1 MTLKRR
7 FTGVAAG
14 ASLLLVGATASFA
27 DNLDYTND
35 NGFTI
40 VAGETVAQETAAPSE
55 EDAAAQAEAQAT
67 IMQVQQQLQTVYEV
81 ASIVFQAAY
90 VELTSEELT
99 EMIWNAIP
107 EDHIRQAGGD
117 PAIAPSSPAELF
129 NAALPAIYMTQILNN
144 NIDPQ
149 DYTARLLNTFL
160 GNLDA
165 HSGYHPPAN
174 FEDVQEM
181 SNGAFGGLGVSMN
194 INTQDGY
201 FEILGFADMVGG
213 APAENAGIQIGDR
226 VTHVDGVSIRDLE
239 GDALSDALR
248 GQPGSDV
255 QLTIEREGEAAP
267 LTVTVTRGVITQNPV
282 VSRTL
287 EDGRIGYMRLSSFT
301 GQSERAII
309 EAVEELEAAGTPPEA
324 YILDLRFNPGGR
336 VDQAT
341 GIVDSFLEDG
351 EILSAQYRQGRTAPV
366 VAQPGDILNGRPL
379 IILVNSTSA
388 SASEIVSGVL
398 QHHDRAIVIGTTSFG
413 KGSMQTI
420 IPLRSTQGAGLRLTT
435 ALYLIANSH
444 SIQNQGVTPDI
455 TVDFGAAALIESER
469 RNEADLETTIDNT
482 ITPTAVDNS
491 DHMQCVAN
499 GDVDDILN
507 DVEDILVFQNR
518 MTGERYLDSTL
529 LCAIEQ
535 ALGLEENTRRIPQA
549 TQTAPAT
556 APTIAPAPRP

>member
-1 MTLKRR
+1 MSLKRR
-7 FTGVAAG
+7 FAGVAAG

-35 NGFTI
+35 NGFAI
-40 VAGETVAQETAAPSE
+40 VAGETVAQEAVTPTPE
-55 EDAAAQAEAQAT
+55 EEAAQAEAQAT
-67 IMQVQQQLQTVYEV
+67 IMQVQQQLQTIYEV

-90 VELTSEELT
+90 VELTSEQLT
-99 EMIWNAIP
+99 EMIWKSIP

-117 PAIAPSSPAELF
+117 PAVVPSSPAELF
-129 NAALPAIYMTQILNN
+129 NMALPAIYMTQMVEN

-149 DYTARLLNTFL
+149 DYTARILNTFL
-160 GNLDA
+160 SALDA

-174 FEDVQEM
+174 FDDVQEM

-226 VTHVDGVSIRDLE
+226 VTHVDGVAVTDLE
-239 GDALSDALR
+239 GEALSHALR

-255 QLTIEREGEAAP
+255 ELTIERDGEAAP
-267 LTVTVTRGVITQNPV
+267 ITVTVTRGVITQNPV

-309 EAVEELEAAGTPPEA
+309 EAVEELEAAGTAPEA

-366 VAQPGDILNGRPL
+366 VAQPGDILNGKPL

-398 QHHDRAIVIGTTSFG
+398 QHHDRATVIGTTSFG

-455 TVDFGAAALIESER
+455 TVDFGAAAVIENER
-469 RNEADLETTIDNT
+469 RNEADLDTAIANT
-482 ITPTAVDNS
+482 ITPTAVDNN

-507 DVEDILVFQNR
+507 DVDDMYIFNNR
-518 MTGERYLDSTL
+518 LTGERYLDSTL
-529 LCAIEQ
+529 LCAVEQ
-535 ALGLEENTRRIPQA
+535 ALGLEDNTRRVPQVAPTPAA
-549 TQTAPAT
+549 T
-556 APTIAPAPRP
+556 PTIAPTPRP